1 MKYIFSYTLFAFGIL
16 AIRLFSKYFF
26 STGLNFHNIYPLF
39 DITMKRIRRISPFYD
54 HGGECKIIV
63 LTANAINGMRE
74 QLTGIGFDDYLGK
87 PINFT
92 QLESIFRKFI
102 PAEKIVYE
110 PDEEKE

>member
-1 MKYIFSYTLFAFGIL
+1 A
-16 AIRLFSKYFF
+16 
-26 STGLNFHNIYPLF
+26 
-39 DITMKRIRRISPFYD
+39 MKRIRRISPFYD

-110 PDEEKE
+110 PDEKKE